1 MNNSYW
7 LNTAPPFQAPV
18 VEIPTHTEIAILGAG
33 IMGCALAYWLARAG
47 KMPLVLER
55 NAHPA
60 GGASGRN
67 GGLHVAGPG
76 GEPYHKWADRA
87 AARAIMQL
95 TVRNR
100 ELLEELLERENIQAN
115 YGRVGFMH
123 LAQAHEVDE
132 LKALAQA
139 LSEDGFAAHW
149 LERAEAERHLG
160 TRLGERYLGAVLK
173 PEDGQFH
180 SARYAF
186 GVAEAARKLGA
197 RLAFST
203 PVQTV
208 EPGPGGRAWR
218 ITTPRGECVAEHVI
232 ITLNA
237 WAGELFPELQTKI
250 TPTRGHIIL
259 TAPVNFKLTPWEAND
274 DWDYGRQLETGQILL
289 GGRRNTR
296 PDLDLGCAPAPG
308 ENVPPIEPSVVAALS
323 EMACQLFPE
332 LRDVPL
338 AHAWAGTMAFT
349 ADWQPLAGK
358 WPGRA
363 GLWVLAGF
371 SGHGMPFS
379 LVLPQA
385 IAAQLTGSAGAEIP
399 EAFNPKR
406 YLES

>member
-7 LNTAPPFQAPV
+7 LNTAPPFTAPT
-18 VEIPTHTEIAILGAG
+18 VELPAHTEMVILGAG

-47 KMPLVLER
+47 KTPLVLER

-60 GGASGRN
+60 GGATGRN

-76 GEPYHKWADRA
+76 GAPYHRWADRA

-95 TVRNR
+95 TLRNR
-100 ELLEELLERENIQAN
+100 ELLEEILEREAIQAN
-115 YGRVGFMH
+115 YKRVGFMH
-123 LAQAHEVDE
+123 LAQAHEAAE

-139 LSEDGFAAHW
+139 LNEDGFAAHW
-149 LERAEAERHLG
+149 LERAEAEKKLG
-160 TRLGERYLGAVLK
+160 TSLGERYLGAVLK
-173 PEDGQFH
+173 PDDGQFH

-186 GVAEAARKLGA
+186 GVAEAARNLGA

-203 PVQTV
+203 PAQAV
-208 EPGPGGRAWR
+208 EPGPGGRSWL
-218 ITTPRGECVAEHVI
+218 IHTPRGQCVAEQVI
-232 ITLNA
+232 IALNA
-237 WAGELFPELQTKI
+237 WAGELFPELTQTI
-250 TPTRGHIIL
+250 APTRGHIIL
-259 TAPVNFKLTPWEAND
+259 TAPVNFTLTPWEAND

-289 GGRRNTR
+289 GGRRNTQ

-308 ENVPPIEPSVVAALS
+308 ENAPPLEPSVVEAL
-323 EMACQLFPE
+323 AQIAPQLFPA
-332 LRDVPL
+332 LKDVPIVQ
-338 AHAWAGTMAFT
+338 AWSGAMAFT
-349 ADWQPLAGK
+349 SDWQPLAGQ

-385 IAAQLTGSAGAEIP
+385 IAAQLTGTAGEAIPSAFAP
-399 EAFNPKR
+399 ERFLKA
-406 YLES
+406 

>member
-7 LNTAPPFQAPV
+7 LNTAPPFIAPA
-18 VEIPTHTEIAILGAG
+18 VEIPPHTEIVILGAG

-47 KMPLVLER
+47 KKPLVLER

-60 GGASGRN
+60 GGATGRN

-76 GEPYHKWADRA
+76 GAPYHRWANRA
-87 AARAIMQL
+87 TARAIMQL

-100 ELLEELLERENIQAN
+100 ELLEEVLEREAIQAN
-115 YGRVGFMH
+115 YKRVGFMH
-123 LAQAHEVDE
+123 LAQAPEVAE

-139 LSEDGFAAHW
+139 LNEDGYAAHW
-149 LERAEAERHLG
+149 LERAEAEKQLG
-160 TRLGERYLGAVLK
+160 TQMGEPYLGAVLK

-180 SARYAF
+180 SARYTF
-186 GVAEAARKLGA
+186 GMAEAARKLSA
-197 RLAFST
+197 RFAFST

-208 EPGPGGRAWR
+208 APGPGGRGWL
-218 ITTPRGECVAEHVI
+218 IHTPRGQCLAEHVI

-237 WAGELFPELQTKI
+237 WAGELFPELRPMI
-250 TPTRGHIIL
+250 VPTRGHIIL
-259 TAPVNFKLTPWEAND
+259 TAPVNFALTPWEAND

-308 ENVPPIEPSVVAALS
+308 ENVPPLEPSVVEALTHI
-323 EMACQLFPE
+323 APQLFPALKE
-332 LRDVPL
+332 VPIV
-338 AHAWAGTMAFT
+338 HAWSGAMAFT
-349 ADWQPLAGK
+349 SDWQPLAGM

-385 IAAQLTGSAGAEIP
+385 IAAQLIGTAGPQIP

-406 YLES
+406 FLEK